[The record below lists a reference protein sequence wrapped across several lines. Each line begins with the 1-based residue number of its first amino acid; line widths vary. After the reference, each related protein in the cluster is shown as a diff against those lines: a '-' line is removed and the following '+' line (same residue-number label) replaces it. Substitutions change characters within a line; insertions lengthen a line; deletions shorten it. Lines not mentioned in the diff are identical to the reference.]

1 MKKRRKTIY
10 LKKIPS
16 DLMNNDYSNL
26 YKEII
31 SGLNVSIKDLD
42 FEALSVVLSNVKFCK
57 RSANYYQK
65 KKK

>member
-1 MKKRRKTIY
+1 VDSLLEY

-42 FEALSVVLSNVKFCK
+42 FEALSVVFLMLNFVKEVPIII
-57 RSANYYQK
+57 K
-65 KKK
+65 K